1 MTGGHNEAKTLSL
14 TTRVVRA
21 QEGGD
26 GLPAKPIKP
35 AWGKPAAAA
44 TAPVP
49 VAATVHWPTLGD
61 AKSEPKKKSAA
72 EEAEALA
79 AATAAAS
86 AVKARDTRNAA
97 LRGARLAAR
106 FVRCVVP

>member
-1 MTGGHNEAKTLSL
+1 MSC
-14 TTRVVRA
+14 VVRA

-35 AWGKPAAAA
+35 AWGKPVSTT

-72 EEAEALA
+72 EEADALA
-79 AATAAAS
+79 AAAAATT
-86 AVKARDTRNAA
+86 AVKARDTRHATP
-97 LRGARLAAR
+97 RGARLAAR
-106 FVRCVVP
+106 FVLRGAP